1 LNLNKKSSLND
12 DNLKPHYEHTE
23 NNYISLTEE
32 AYSPRFIQQ
41 EFDEKHMKIPCVTI
55 YRLLS
60 KIPIVIRC
68 REILQNQPKVILK
81 VTLRISFYQIMITLN
96 ILLRLY

>member
-1 LNLNKKSSLND
+1 MNSNKKSSLND
-12 DNLKPHYEHTE
+12 EYLRPHYEHTE

-41 EFDEKHMKIPCVTI
+41 EFDEKQMKIPCVTI

-60 KIPIVIRC
+60 KIPIAIRC
-68 REILQNQPKVILK
+68 REILRNQPKAILK
-81 VTLRISFYQIMITLN
+81 VTPKISFYQIMIFLN
-96 ILLRLY
+96 ILLSLY